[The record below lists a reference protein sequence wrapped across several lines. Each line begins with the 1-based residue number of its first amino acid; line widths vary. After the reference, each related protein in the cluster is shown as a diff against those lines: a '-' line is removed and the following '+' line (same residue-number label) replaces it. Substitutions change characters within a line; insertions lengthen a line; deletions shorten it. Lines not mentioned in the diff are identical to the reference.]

1 MGEEIDRTEVLVCNS
16 SHPCDE
22 SDNLQQEDLPCIC
35 VEVTLPSARGVCAGV
50 CSTLLRKHYHAV
62 CIDL

>member
-1 MGEEIDRTEVLVCNS
+1 MGEEIDRTEVLVCSS

-35 VEVTLPSARGVCAGV
+35 VEVLYQVRAECVLACAV
-50 CSTLLRKHYHAV
+50 LDYVKHYHAV